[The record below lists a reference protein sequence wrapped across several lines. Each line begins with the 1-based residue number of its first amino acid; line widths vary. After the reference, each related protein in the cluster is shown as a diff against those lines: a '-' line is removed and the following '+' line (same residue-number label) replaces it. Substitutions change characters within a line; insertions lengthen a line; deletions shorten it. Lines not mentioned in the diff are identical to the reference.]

1 MPKSVPELTSAPAP
15 IGPYSVVTEAN
26 GFVFVSGQTAIDPS
40 GGATPEDVANQ
51 TRMVM
56 ENLGTILGDVGLG
69 YDDIVKTTIFLADI
83 GDFAAVNEVYGS
95 YFGEAP
101 PARSTVQA
109 GALPGGGRFDVEI
122 EVIAAR

>member
-15 IGPYSVVTEAN
+15 IGPYSVAVEAN
-26 GFVFVSGQTAIDPS
+26 GFVFVSGQTAIDPT
-40 GGATPEDVANQ
+40 GGPTPEDVGEQ
-51 TRMVM
+51 TRMIM
-56 ENLGTILGDVGLG
+56 ENLGSILGDIGLD
-69 YDDIVKTTIFLADI
+69 YNDIVKTTIFLEDIADF
-83 GDFAAVNEVYGS
+83 GEVNEVYGS
-95 YFGEAP
+95 YFGDTP